1 MSDAQGQMTSSL
13 WALRAPLAQRTEAVV
28 MVRCLIV
35 GEGKFGS
42 VHLADLLSEPPD
54 DLNADIAMVSDPML

>member
-1 MSDAQGQMTSSL
+1 MSDAQGQMTSYL
-13 WALRAPLAQRTEAVV
+13 WALGAHLAQRTEAVV

-35 GEGKFGS
+35 GEGKVGS
-42 VHLADLLSEPPD
+42 VHLAELLSEPPD